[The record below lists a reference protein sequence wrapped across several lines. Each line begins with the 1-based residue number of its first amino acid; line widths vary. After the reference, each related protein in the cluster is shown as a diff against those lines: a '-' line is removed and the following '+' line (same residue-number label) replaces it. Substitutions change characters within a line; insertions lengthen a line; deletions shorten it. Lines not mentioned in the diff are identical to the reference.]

1 MKTKIFKTIIFALFT
16 YSVSFALVA
25 EGQAAQTEDLGP
37 EVRILQDKNANIEEF
52 RSNGKVYMIKIK
64 PKKGPA
70 YYLVDA
76 DGDGD
81 FDTRRND
88 LQPNLLIPSWVLFS
102 W

>member
-1 MKTKIFKTIIFALFT
+1 MNQKIITLCISIIALP
-16 YSVSFALVA
+16 VM
-25 EGQAAQTEDLGP
+25 AQSDSNPPEDLGQD
-37 EVRILQDKNANIEEF
+37 VQILQPKSAAIEEF
-52 RSNGKVYMIKIK
+52 SSNGKVYMIRVK

>member
-1 MKTKIFKTIIFALFT
+1 MKQILITLSLFT
-16 YSVSFALVA
+16 LALPVIA
-25 EGQAAQTEDLGP
+25 QSDRQPSEGLGP
-37 EVRILQDKNANIEEF
+37 DIRILQPKNANIEEF
-52 RSNGKVYMIKIK
+52 RTNGKVYMIKVK

>member
-1 MKTKIFKTIIFALFT
+1 MLILAQPVFAE
-16 YSVSFALVA
+16 SEPRHARS
-25 EGQAAQTEDLGP
+25 DLGP
-37 EVRILQDKNANIEEF
+37 DVQILQEKSANIEEF
-52 RSNGKVYMIKIK
+52 RSNGKVYMIKVK

-88 LQPNLLIPSWVLFS
+88 LQPNLLIPSWVLFT

>member
-1 MKTKIFKTIIFALFT
+1 MKQKIIAIFILALALP
-16 YSVSFALVA
+16 VFA
-25 EGQAAQTEDLGP
+25 ESESTEDLGP
-37 EVRILQDKNANIEEF
+37 DVQILQGKSANIEEF
-52 RSNGKVYMIKIK
+52 RSNGKVYMIKVK

-88 LQPNLLIPSWVLFS
+88 LQPNLLIPSWVLFT

>member
-1 MKTKIFKTIIFALFT
+1 MKHIILSFSIASLALPTFAET
-16 YSVSFALVA
+16 SNVD
-25 EGQAAQTEDLGP
+25 EKDLGP
-37 EVRILQDKNANIEEF
+37 DVRILRDKTADIEEF
-52 RSNGKVYMIKIK
+52 RSNGKVYMIKVK
-64 PKKGPA
+64 PKKGRP

>member
-1 MKTKIFKTIIFALFT
+1 M
-16 YSVSFALVA
+16 A
-25 EGQAAQTEDLGP
+25 ENESPTESDLGP
-37 EVRILQDKNANIEEF
+37 EVRILQEKNADIEEF
-52 RSNGKVYMIKIK
+52 RANGKVYMIKVK

-76 DGDGD
+76 DGDGE

>member
-1 MKTKIFKTIIFALFT
+1 MKQIITALFIFALSLPT
-16 YSVSFALVA
+16 FAEREA
-25 EGQAAQTEDLGP
+25 TSDLGP
-37 EVRILQDKNANIEEF
+37 DVQILQNKSANIEEF
-52 RSNGKVYMIKIK
+52 RSNGKVYMIKVK

-88 LQPNLLIPSWVLFS
+88 LQPKLLIPSWVLFT

>member
-1 MKTKIFKTIIFALFT
+1 MKRKIIALCILTFT
-16 YSVSFALVA
+16 LPVLA
-25 EGQAAQTEDLGP
+25 ESELDHARSDLGP
-37 EVRILQDKNANIEEF
+37 DVQILQGKSANIEEF
-52 RSNGKVYMIKIK
+52 RSNGKVYMIKVK

>member
-1 MKTKIFKTIIFALFT
+1 MKLKLFTLGVSIFAL
-16 YSVSFALVA
+16 SVSA
-25 EGQAAQTEDLGP
+25 ESEQSQPAASTNLGP
-37 EVRILQDKNANIEEF
+37 DVQILQSKSADIEEF
-52 RSNGKVYMIKIK
+52 RSNGQVYMIKVK

>member
-1 MKTKIFKTIIFALFT
+1 MKQKISILCLLAFT
-16 YSVSFALVA
+16 LPVL
-25 EGQAAQTEDLGP
+25 AQNDSSSTGDLGP
-37 EVRILQDKNANIEEF
+37 DVQILQGKSANIEEF
-52 RSNGKVYMIKIK
+52 RSNGKVYMIKVK
-64 PKKGPA
+64 PKKGPP

-81 FDTRRND
+81 FDTRRDD

>member
-1 MKTKIFKTIIFALFT
+1 MKLKTIALCIFAISLP
-16 YSVSFALVA
+16 VM
-25 EGQAAQTEDLGP
+25 AQDAPEHSNDLGP
-37 EVRILQDKNANIEEF
+37 DVRILQPKSANIEEF
-52 RSNGKVYMIKIK
+52 RSNGKVYMIKVK

>member
-1 MKTKIFKTIIFALFT
+1 MKQNIIAIFILAL
-16 YSVSFALVA
+16 ALPVLA
-25 EGQAAQTEDLGP
+25 ENESTSNLGP
-37 EVRILQDKNANIEEF
+37 DVQILQGKSANIEEF
-52 RSNGKVYMIKIK
+52 RSNGKVYMIKVK
-64 PKKGPA
+64 PQKGPA